1 MTAGRPTSGAVKV
14 LALRRA
20 PLPCSERRRASSAV
34 RQRAVVP
41 RSGRRAR
48 TPEKFGND
56 PNTSRA
62 CVPPS
67 ASRRSPATPNTDS
80 AASLQARS
88 PGFRSLTMAVVCSC
102 STTSSPSP
110 HLPGRSPHRVRL
122 SSVAASQ
129 GSPPSHS
136 LDGHWH
142 TRVIRNPGTAQPTA
156 IRGSVA
162 KSLMDAPSSPPAPNL
177 TADQLLKGKPH
188 EHNSHQRHVRDRD
201 RNRHRSVGH

>member
-1 MTAGRPTSGAVKV
+1 MSDTRPTSWWIHTDVGRAIQHVKRE
-14 LALRRA
+14 LHARIWASTRLRD
-20 PLPCSERRRASSAV
+20 EE
-34 RQRAVVP
+34 
-41 RSGRRAR
+41 AR
-48 TPEKFGND
+48 TPEEYGND

-67 ASRRSPATPNTDS
+67 ASGRSPATPNTDS

-142 TRVIRNPGTAQPTA
+142 TRVIRNPGTPNPPLYAVQ
-156 IRGSVA
+156 
-162 KSLMDAPSSPPAPNL
+162 SLGRTWTPQVHLRRL
-177 TADQLLKGKPH
+177 TSRLTNYLSLIHISEP
-188 EHNSHQRHVRDRD
+188 
-201 RNRHRSVGH
+201 